1 MQSRLE
7 KIKLKTGNTLP
18 ITPKAHG
25 FINETIYT
33 TWFMPPE
40 VFPSTLPIPP
50 LLLLRGL
57 GHTGATLWKERL
69 TWLLPIIRESLILKE
84 IPISSTTTR
93 LYRVAKALSVR

>member
-1 MQSRLE
+1 MNAESFGE
-7 KIKLKTGNTLP
+7 NKAKDGNTLP

-69 TWLLPIIRESLILKE
+69 TWLLPIIRESLILRKFLFLLPRPGFIE
-84 IPISSTTTR
+84 WRR
-93 LYRVAKALSVR
+93 L